1 MLSCAQV
8 PEVQPERALA
18 LLYRTL
24 YPSGSWDGPS
34 SKDAA
39 LSFNL
44 NLPNITEGVAGGAAS
59 FELEIDGGRE
69 PCEPPSF
76 SSFAVMLPLSSAG
89 LRLRKG
95 LLLPLQTSTSGS

>member
-1 MLSCAQV
+1 MTTVLSCAQV

-69 PCEPPSF
+69 PCEPPSRC
-76 SSFAVMLPLSSAG
+76 
-89 LRLRKG
+89 LRLCYHCQARV
-95 LLLPLQTSTSGS
+95 

>member
-1 MLSCAQV
+1 MTAVLSCAQV

-24 YPSGSWDGPS
+24 YPSGSWDGPA

-44 NLPNITEGVAGGAAS
+44 NLPNITEGVAGGVVS
-59 FELEIDGGRE
+59 FELEIEGGRE
-69 PCEPPSF
+69 PCEPP
-76 SSFAVMLPLSSAG
+76 ARALPLGCHWQA
-89 LRLRKG
+89 
-95 LLLPLQTSTSGS
+95 QA